1 MKLPHQYESIS
12 VIDVVDEVEGAI
24 EIKMEEE
31 CLGEALAA
39 ILVDH
44 LLNDLREHR
53 QAIGCTI
60 ADIWGIPARIYEH
73 KIQLEK
79 ESKPSV
85 ENQRRLNPSIQEVVK
100 KEIIKW
106 LDVGVVYSIADSSW
120 VNPMQCVLKK
130 GGMTVIQNENSELI
144 PTRNVIGWRIN
155 IVLEDQEKTTF
166 TFPYGTFAFSRIP
179 FGLCNAPTTF
189 QRCMMSIF
197 SYMVE
202 DFLEAFMDDF
212 SIEKCHFMV
221 GEGIVLGHKIS
232 KQGIEVDREN
242 IEIISKLTPPT
253 SVKGFRS
260 FLGHAGL
267 YMRFIKDFSK
277 IANAMCKLLE
287 KDAKFVFDDTFLK
300 DFEELKEKLTTAPII
315 VTPDWSLP
323 FELMCGASG
332 VAIGVVLGQQHN
344 KILHPVYY
352 AIKTR
357 NGAQMNYTV
366 TKQELLSIVYDF
378 EKLWAYLLGSKDR
391 KGTENQVVDHL
402 SRLEEAGRPK
412 ENLEINDAFPDE
424 HILALSN
431 TFAPWY
437 ADVANFLV
445 SDLAPD
451 VLEAYQKKK
460 FLQECRQYYLEEP
473 FLFCICSDNIIRH
486 CVPKDEVMPILKAC
500 HDSLVGVHHGENRT
514 VEKVLECGYYWPSIY
529 HDANQIVKAC
539 DHCQRQGSIS
549 KRHEMPMNFIMNVE
563 IFDVWGIDFIGP
575 FVSSYGMTYIL
586 VVVDYVSKWVEAIT
600 LPNNEA
606 RSVTAFLKKNIFTWF
621 GTPRA
626 ILSDGGSHF
635 YNKDFTGLLE
645 KYGVKHKVATAGRLK
660 NILEKTVN
668 TNRTDWSRKLDD
680 TLWAYRTTFK
690 TPISTSPYR
699 LVFGKACHLP
709 VELEN
714 KAMWALNMLNLD

>member
-60 ADIWGIPARIYEH
+60 ADIWGIPAGIYEH

-144 PTRNVIGWRIN
+144 PTRNVIGWR
-155 IVLEDQEKTTF
+155 V
-166 TFPYGTFAFSRIP
+166 
-179 FGLCNAPTTF
+179 
-189 QRCMMSIF
+189 CMD
-197 SYMVE
+197 Y
-202 DFLEAFMDDF
+202 
-212 SIEKCHFMV
+212 
-221 GEGIVLGHKIS
+221 
-232 KQGIEVDREN
+232 R
-242 IEIISKLTPPT
+242 KL
-253 SVKGFRS
+253 
-260 FLGHAGL
+260 
-267 YMRFIKDFSK
+267 
-277 IANAMCKLLE
+277 N
-287 KDAKFVFDDTFLK
+287 

-514 VEKVLECGYYWPSIY
+514 AEKVLECGYYWPSIY

-586 VVVDYVSKWVEAIT
+586 VVVDYVSK
-600 LPNNEA
+600 
-606 RSVTAFLKKNIFTWF
+606 
-621 GTPRA
+621 A

-635 YNKDFTGLLE
+635 CNKAFTGLLE
-645 KYGVKHKVATAGRLK
+645 KYGVKHKVATPYHPQLSGQAEVSSREIK

-714 KAMWALNMLNLD
+714 KAMWALKMLNLD